1 MTAIPEQRHSRAA
14 RWSRGLSNFSLVL
27 FAVACLAHHF
37 GVLET
42 GAFLLVLGIAGFL
55 ASCGLALS
63 ALGFSRLWN
72 FGDRGGIDSA
82 LGAFV
87 GLLVLSPFAFVAYG
101 TATHPQISDIST
113 DLSDPPALSH
123 AMQART
129 GAMNEI
135 APIGDE
141 AAAAQRRYY
150 PHVVGR
156 RYDMPILQVG
166 DIVSAI
172 IKRRGWRSVG
182 ARRPAGGPS
191 LPPGE
196 ITLEAVAYTAL
207 LALPSD
213 VAVRLTDEG
222 ETTFVDMRSASRF
235 GSNDLGDNA
244 RRVVA
249 FLDDLD
255 LEVGLRIGLPM
266 PEEPAQ

>member
-1 MTAIPEQRHSRAA
+1 MTAILEQRHSRAA

-42 GAFLLVLGIAGFL
+42 GPFLLVLGIAGFL

-63 ALGFSRLWN
+63 VLGFSRLWS

-82 LGAFV
+82 FGAFV
-87 GLLVLSPFAFVAYG
+87 GLLVLSPFALAAYG
-101 TATHPQISDIST
+101 AATHPQISDIST
-113 DLSDPPALSH
+113 DLSDPPVLSY
-123 AMQART
+123 AART
-129 GAMNEI
+129 RAGAMNEV
-135 APIGDE
+135 APIGD
-141 AAAAQRRYY
+141 AAAVAQRLYY

-156 RYDMPILQVG
+156 RYAMPITQVG

-182 ARRPAGGPS
+182 ARRPIGGPRI
-191 LPPGE
+191 PPGE
-196 ITLEAVAYTAL
+196 ITLEAVAHTAL
-207 LALPSD
+207 FALPSD

-244 RRVVA
+244 RRIIA
-249 FLDDLD
+249 FLNDLD
-255 LEVGLRIGLPM
+255 LEVGLRIGLPI
-266 PEEPAQ
+266 PDEPAQ